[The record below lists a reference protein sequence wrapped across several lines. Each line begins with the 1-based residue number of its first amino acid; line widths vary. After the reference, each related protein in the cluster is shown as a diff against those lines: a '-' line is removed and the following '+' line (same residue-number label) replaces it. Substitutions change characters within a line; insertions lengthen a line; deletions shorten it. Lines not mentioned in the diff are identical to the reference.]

1 MTDNPGVKKVFHIT
15 TNTGPHKYVVNFW
28 NGDSKDGEYIFA
40 HRFFNNQKK
49 LSNFIQSL
57 KRRGY
62 QNVKGK
68 YVLVNKTIGEKND
81 RQSNRNFWS

>member
-1 MTDNPGVKKVFHIT
+1 MYKKVFHIT

-28 NGDSKDGEYIFA
+28 NAESKDGEYIFA
-40 HRFFNNQKK
+40 HRVFNNQRK
-49 LSNFIQSL
+49 LRNFIKSL

-62 QNVKGK
+62 ENVKGK

-81 RQSNRNFWS
+81 RKINKRV